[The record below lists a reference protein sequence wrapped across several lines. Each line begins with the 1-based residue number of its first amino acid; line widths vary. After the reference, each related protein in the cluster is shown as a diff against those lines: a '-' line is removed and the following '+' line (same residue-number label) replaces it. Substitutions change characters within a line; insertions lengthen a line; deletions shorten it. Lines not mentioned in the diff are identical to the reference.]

1 MALQRID
8 TAFGPNPIRF
18 NGNLQ
23 PQANANVWLG
33 NVSSYFNGIYSN
45 QFIGTATHANLSYNV
60 SGGTVRATAGSF
72 SSNLVAEA
80 TTVTG
85 NVNTGSFVTRGGAGI
100 AGIAIIGGNLVAA
113 ATTASASNVTGAVVM
128 KGGLGI
134 STGGIN
140 ADGQVILANNFSA
153 ADPGNYDGRTFISMK
168 NWTNI
173 SGTSY
178 GGSDP
183 RVIDIGLGPSNR
195 AFIRTASAPL
205 ELVSGNVFIS
215 SSKASTST
223 TTGALVVVGG
233 IGIGGNINIGGS
245 NGTAI
250 VHTGN
255 ILPSANLSYN
265 LGSATAWYNTFYGV
279 STQARYADLAEN
291 YQADAAYAPGTVLE
305 FGGEHEVTVA
315 EDGTRRVAGV
325 VSTDPAHLMNGS
337 LTGTNVVALAL
348 QGRVPCRVRGT
359 IRKGDMLVSAG
370 SGFARPDTSPQIGSV
385 IGKALENFS
394 GTEGTIEV
402 VVGRM

>member
-100 AGIAIIGGNLVAA
+100 AGIAIVGGNLVAA
-113 ATTASASNVTGAVVM
+113 ATTAS
-128 KGGLGI
+128 
-134 STGGIN
+134 
-140 ADGQVILANNFSA
+140 
-153 ADPGNYDGRTFISMK
+153 
-168 NWTNI
+168 
-173 SGTSY
+173 TSD
-178 GGSDP
+178 S
-183 RVIDIGLGPSNR
+183 
-195 AFIRTASAPL
+195 
-205 ELVSGNVFIS
+205 
-215 SSKASTST
+215 
-223 TTGALVVVGG
+223 TGALVVAGG
-233 IGIGGNINIGGS
+233 AGFNGNIFTSGWVI
-245 NGTAI
+245 
-250 VHTGN
+250 
-255 ILPSANLSYN
+255 PSANTTQN
-265 LGSATAWYNTFYGV
+265 LGTTTNWWGTLYGV

-337 LTGTNVVALAL
+337 LTGTNVVAVAL